1 MVRKIGSTAK
11 KHRKWA
17 RRRGKIEERNEKEQK
32 QRDACNKL
40 FFDAEHIKKVFGII
54 QTHTECDSSSHT
66 HTNVGIPIIYHTHMY
81 VYLHTD
87 FSIECYEPPTCFL
100 VYVPLHALLLFLFFA
115 LRHYYYTHFS
125 RFYIFIV
132 VAFYASSVH
141 LHAWACHYGQIFR
154 CCCSAFDSHTSFFH
168 ALSTFLRPLCLSDK
182 DGQNI
187 TCKHFRSLQHQHRH
201 AWQRPTENSISMR
214 CQTSNFP
221 ERCSGESW
229 KLLDVSL
236 VCTVHVRERV
246 RAFPSQFIFLI
257 HINKSPELSK
267 HQQISQLHMFSLW
280 NCYNDGGEKSKNTI
294 NTMAN
299 GVNSILSI
307 SD

>member
-1 MVRKIGSTAK
+1 M
-11 KHRKWA
+11 W
-17 RRRGKIEERNEKEQK
+17 Q
-32 QRDACNKL
+32 QL
-40 FFDAEHIKKVFGII
+40 
-54 QTHTECDSSSHT
+54 THSHKRW
-66 HTNVGIPIIYHTHMY
+66 HTNHLPYTHVCIFTYRFFYRMLWATHMLSC
-81 VYLHTD
+81 VCSPSRSAP
-87 FSIECYEPPTCFL
+87 FP
-100 VYVPLHALLLFLFFA
+100 FFA

-280 NCYNDGGEKSKNTI
+280 NCYNDGGEKPKNTI